1 MPGERSPQT
10 EPRGA
15 GLRLLSRG
23 LDRRGCL
30 PVWGS
35 IGRADAWLMNSP
47 ARSFFS
53 NFGDGLLLHIAN
65 SALPICSISPPQL
78 GSGAEAADPGQGR
91 FWPGEGGPGI
101 SEATVSRRWS

>member
-53 NFGDGLLLHIAN
+53 NFGDGLLLHVAN
-65 SALPICSISPPQL
+65 FASRSAPFPRHSL
-78 GSGAEAADPGQGR
+78 GAGAEAADPGQGR
-91 FWPGEGGPGI
+91 LLGVGEGGPGI
-101 SEATVSRRWS
+101 

>member
-53 NFGDGLLLHIAN
+53 NFGDGLLLHVAN
-65 SALPICSISPPQL
+65 CASRSAPAPPPQL
-78 GSGAEAADPGQGR
+78 GGQGAEAADPGQGR
-91 FWPGEGGPGI
+91 LQAAKVGRGL
-101 SEATVSRRWS
+101 S